1 MRGYVVHAPCI
12 VDSGM
17 SNILNAMHLIL
28 SLPNEAFD
36 TSWHVV
42 VLEFL
47 IVDYWI
53 EIWKVGPGPIKIIP
67 AQQRFL
73 HHLTTFKVEL

>member
-1 MRGYVVHAPCI
+1 
-12 VDSGM
+12 M
-17 SNILNAMHLIL
+17 SSMLNACAPVL

-42 VLEFL
+42 VLEFR

-53 EIWKVGPGPIKIIP
+53 EIWEVEPGPIKIIP
-67 AQQRFL
+67 AQQYCII
-73 HHLTTFKVEL
+73 